1 MAIQNKVLSEKTFGN
16 KKQITKQYFKPNK
29 EDTIS
34 MADVSAIIDG
44 LKIEAEMEDKQ
55 DFKLMV
61 RGLAPDK
68 WVSLKGFNTEFDPLP
83 LDEYLQNKVIDKSVF
98 EKFFQLQ
105 ITTIE
110 EVGA

>member
-34 MADVSAIIDG
+34 MAEVGALIDTIKDANEASA
-44 LKIEAEMEDKQ
+44 
-55 DFKLMV
+55 DFKIMV

-105 ITTIE
+105 ITTIQNID
-110 EVGA
+110 A